1 MKTAVLRFVRQ
12 IGSTASFA
20 LRCFLSCFRPPYET
34 REVLKHMDDLGAKSL
49 PLVGTTGLMI
59 GLIIAIQSR
68 PVLAR
73 FGAEMYV
80 PAMVSISV
88 VRELGPL
95 LTALMVAGRVGSG
108 ISAELGSMRVT
119 EQIDA
124 IEVSGINSFR
134 LLVVTRVI
142 ACTLLLPLLTG
153 IVDVLAILGAFVASL
168 TEAHVSTKLFF
179 HSAVYSLWL
188 RDIIPAIMKTMIF
201 GFIVGVVG
209 SKQGYTVTGGTAGV
223 GHASTQAVVIASL
236 LILFTDMVLAKVTVL
251 VWA

>member
-1 MKTAVLRFVRQ
+1 
-12 IGSTASFA
+12 
-20 LRCFLSCFRPPYET
+20 
-34 REVLKHMDDLGAKSL
+34 
-49 PLVGTTGLMI
+49 
-59 GLIIAIQSR
+59 
-68 PVLAR
+68 
-73 FGAEMYV
+73 
-80 PAMVSISV
+80 
-88 VRELGPL
+88 
-95 LTALMVAGRVGSG
+95 
-108 ISAELGSMRVT
+108 
-119 EQIDA
+119 
-124 IEVSGINSFR
+124 
-134 LLVVTRVI
+134 
-142 ACTLLLPLLTG
+142 LLTG

>member
-1 MKTAVLRFVRQ
+1 MKTTFLRFAELV
-12 IGSTASFA
+12 GSTTDFAS
-20 LRCFLSCFRPPYET
+20 RCVREAFRLPHESK
-34 REVLKHMDDLGAKSL
+34 EILKHLDDLGAKSL

-95 LTALMVAGRVGSG
+95 LTALMVTGRVGSG

-153 IVDVLAILGAFVASL
+153 IVDVLALLGAFVAAL
-168 TEAHVSTKLFF
+168 TEANVSARLFF

-188 RDIIPAIMKTMIF
+188 RDIIPAIMKTMVF
-201 GFIVGVVG
+201 GLIIGVIG

-223 GHASTQAVVIASL
+223 GHASTNAVVIASL
-236 LILFTDMVLAKVTVL
+236 LILFTDMVLAKLIVL
-251 VWA
+251 VWG